1 MISDGDKD
9 HDDDLPEPSGAP
21 HPIVAHVGKLEAQL
35 RELAQSVLRYD
46 ETIEEVAR
54 RRGLLNGS
62 GTGAWSVDGA
72 LGERL
77 DAQYFDLIA
86 KARAALDR

>member
-9 HDDDLPEPSGAP
+9 HDDLPEPSGAP
-21 HPIVAHVGKLEAQL
+21 HPIVAHVSKLEAQL

-46 ETIEEVAR
+46 GTIEEVAR
-54 RRGLLNGS
+54 RRGLTGGS

-72 LGERL
+72 LGKRL
-77 DAQYFDLIA
+77 DAQCTSI
-86 KARAALDR
+86 